1 MDVKLVTYED
11 SLKQRVFDFTDSCF
25 NELGKR
31 FEPDGRHYFYNDI
44 NASFEVFYCLVDQ
57 DMVVGTVALKKIDE
71 KTVELKSLYLHKDY
85 RGKGLGSLLMSVSVN
100 EAKSRGFKR
109 IVLDSMLKYEEAI
122 RLYEKFGFEKI
133 DRYNDNPMAEVF
145 MKMDL

>member
-11 SLKQRVFDFTDSCF
+11 PLKQRVFDFTDSCF
-25 NELGKR
+25 TELGKR
-31 FEPDGRHYFYNDI
+31 FEPDGRHYFYNNISD
-44 NASFEVFYCLVDQ
+44 SFEVFYCLVDQ
-57 DMVVGTVALKKIDE
+57 ETVVGTVALKKIDE

-100 EAKSRGFKR
+100 EAKSRGYKR

>member
-31 FEPDGRHYFYNDI
+31 FEPDGRHYFYNNISD
-44 NASFEVFYCLVDQ
+44 SFEVFYCLVDQ
-57 DMVVGTVALKKIDE
+57 EMVVGTVALKKIDE

>member
-31 FEPDGRHYFYNDI
+31 FEPDGRHYFYNNISD
-44 NASFEVFYCLVDQ
+44 SFEVFYCLVDQ

-71 KTVELKSLYLHKDY
+71 KTVELKALYLHKDY

-100 EAKSRGFKR
+100 EAKSRGYKR

>member
-1 MDVKLVTYED
+1 MDVKLVPYDD
-11 SLKQRVFDFTDSCF
+11 SLKQRVFDFTDACF
-25 NELGKR
+25 TELGKK

-44 NASFEVFYCLVDQ
+44 SGSFEVFFCLVDQ
-57 DMVVGTVALKKIDE
+57 EMVVGTVALKKIDE
-71 KTVELKSLYLHKDY
+71 KNVELKALYLHKDY

-109 IVLDSMLKYEEAI
+109 ILLDSMLKYEDAL

-133 DRYNDNPMAEVF
+133 DRYNDNAMAEVF

>member
-1 MDVKLVTYED
+1 MSLAICTYSD
-11 SLKQRVFDFTDSCF
+11 SLKESLFGFYAECF
-25 NELGKR
+25 PKIGKT

-44 NASFEVFYCLVDQ
+44 SGSFEVFFCLVDQ
-57 DMVVGTVALKKIDE
+57 EMVVGTVALKKIDE
-71 KTVELKSLYLHKDY
+71 KTVELKALYLHKDY

-100 EAKSRGFKR
+100 EAKSRGFKK
-109 IVLDSMLKYEEAI
+109 ILLDSMLKYEDAL

-133 DRYNDNPMAEVF
+133 DRYNDNAMAEVF

>member
-1 MDVKLVTYED
+1 MDVKLVTYDD

-25 NELGKR
+25 TELGKR
-31 FEPDGRHYFYNDI
+31 FDPDGRHYFYNDI
-44 NASFEVFYCLVDQ
+44 NDSFEVFYCLVDQ
-57 DMVVGTVALKKIDE
+57 EMVVGTVALKKIDE
-71 KTVELKSLYLHKDY
+71 RTVELKALYLHKDY
-85 RGKGLGSLLMSVSVN
+85 HGKGLGSLLMSVSVN
-100 EAKSRGFKR
+100 EAKSRGYKC

-133 DRYNDNPMAEVF
+133 DRYNDNAMADVF

>member
-44 NASFEVFYCLVDQ
+44 SDSFEVFYCLVDQ

-71 KTVELKSLYLHKDY
+71 KTVELKALYLHKDY

-100 EAKSRGFKR
+100 EAKSRGYKR

>member
-1 MDVKLVTYED
+1 MDVKLVTYDD

-25 NELGKR
+25 TELGKR
-31 FEPDGRHYFYNDI
+31 FDPDGRHYFYNDI
-44 NASFEVFYCLVDQ
+44 NDSFEVFYCLVDQ
-57 DMVVGTVALKKIDE
+57 EMVVGTVALKKIDE
-71 KTVELKSLYLHKDY
+71 RTVELKALYLHKDY

-100 EAKSRGFKR
+100 EAKSRGYKC

-133 DRYNDNPMAEVF
+133 DRYNDNAMADVF

>member
-1 MDVKLVTYED
+1 MDVKLVTYDD

-25 NELGKR
+25 AELGKE

-44 NASFEVFYCLVDQ
+44 SGSFEVFFCLVDQ
-57 DMVVGTVALKKIDE
+57 EMVVGTVALKKIDE
-71 KTVELKSLYLHKDY
+71 KTVELKALYLHKDY

-100 EAKSRGFKR
+100 EAKSRGFKK
-109 IVLDSMLKYEEAI
+109 ILLDSMLKYEDAL
-122 RLYEKFGFEKI
+122 RLYEKFGFENI
-133 DRYNDNPMAEVF
+133 DRYNDNAMAEVF